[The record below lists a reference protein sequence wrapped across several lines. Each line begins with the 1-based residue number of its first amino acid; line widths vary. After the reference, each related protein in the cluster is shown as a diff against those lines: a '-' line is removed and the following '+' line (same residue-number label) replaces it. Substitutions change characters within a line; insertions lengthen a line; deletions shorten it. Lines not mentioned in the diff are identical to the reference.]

1 LKGTRRQPPPS
12 GDEALY
18 GTIYVM
24 VNQVV
29 RNRYKYHGIVVVL
42 LLPIIGWH
50 GMAVGKTV
58 LTVDEVRSRAL
69 EFNRTYLASQEEV
82 AKAQSDITKARAG
95 ALPSLSAAGS
105 YSRSFIIPSF
115 FVEMDEE
122 IRELKTGF
130 KNNFVGTLSLRQPLW
145 QGGKVFTALSIAK
158 LYKKYSERQAEA
170 TKAAVVQNAEV
181 LFYSTILEKSRLE
194 VLEKSFE
201 ATSHNLEVIEK
212 LYSQGLVSEFEVL
225 RARVE
230 EANLRPAILNAES
243 EVRLSEKRLKSFLG
257 IDLNESI
264 GLVEEVGDTSL
275 IDLPPLGALI
285 DTALAKRPEMQQA
298 DLLKEISRKAIRVA
312 KGGYYPSLDAISS
325 YSWESASNDFTLSG
339 HISES
344 WTAGIT
350 ISIPIFSG
358 GYTGGEVKQRHSEY
372 NQARLAA
379 QQLQDDIKLEVE
391 GAYDQLVQAKKALD
405 IQKETIAQAEEGLRI
420 ANLRYETGEGT
431 LLEVL
436 SAQAALT
443 SAGNARAEALFFFR
457 TAASQLKKATVINF
471 NIQ

>member
-1 LKGTRRQPPPS
+1 MNDTMIKQAARGQQWIKT
-12 GDEALY
+12 GVA
-18 GTIYVM
+18 
-24 VNQVV
+24 
-29 RNRYKYHGIVVVL
+29 VL
-42 LLPIIGWH
+42 LLLGFGLYEVPTAIT
-50 GMAVGKTV
+50 A
-58 LTVDEVRSRAL
+58 LTVEQVRHRAL
-69 EFNRTYLASQEEV
+69 EFNRTYLASKEEIS
-82 AKAQSDITKARAG
+82 KAQSDIIKARAG
-95 ALPSLSAAGS
+95 ALPNLSAGGS
-105 YSRSFIIPSF
+105 YSRNFIIPSF
-115 FVEMDEE
+115 FAKMDDEVTE
-122 IRELKTGF
+122 IETGF
-130 KNNFVGTLSLRQPLW
+130 SNNFNASLSLRQPLW

-181 LFYSTILEKSRLE
+181 LFYSAVLEKSRLA
-194 VLEKSFE
+194 VLKKAFE

-230 EANLRPAILNAES
+230 KANIQPAILNAES

-275 IDLPPLGALI
+275 IDLPLLGALV
-285 DTALAKRPEMQQA
+285 DTALARRPEMQQA
-298 DLLKEISRKAIRVA
+298 DFLTEISHKAIRVA

-339 HISES
+339 HTAES

-350 ISIPIFSG
+350 LSIPIFSG
-358 GYTGGEVKQRHSEY
+358 GYTKGEVKQRYSEY

-379 QQLQDDIKLEVE
+379 QQLQDDIRLEVE

-405 IQKETIAQAEEGLRI
+405 IQKETIAQAEEGMRI

-443 SAGNARAEALFFFR
+443 AARNSKAEALFSFR
-457 TAASQLKKATVINF
+457 AAGSQLKKATTLDF
-471 NIQ
+471 NMQ